1 MALIKSALEI
11 ALEKTKDMKLDPAAI
26 EAAELKAAGKR
37 AAGQYLEDPA
47 SIDLAKKLAELP
59 KEKRRHLKEGMHEI
73 LSSQLQLPV
82 SENGAS
88 RLEAIA
94 KGYAALAGDSGLLG
108 GPLGGAM
115 AEKKIQAL
123 FQQLTA
129 FFNQYLGDMKNVEQ
143 AIRKQWAPKLRE
155 KERQMAARLGQ
166 DVRLDPM
173 MDPEFAAFYKQNV
186 GAVRDQYEAALA
198 KAKADLAGI
207 IGIERKDE
215 E

>member
-11 ALEKTKDMKLDPAAI
+11 ALEKTKDMKVDPEAL
-26 EAAELKAAGKR
+26 EAAQLKADGKR
-37 AAGQYLEDPA
+37 AAGLFLDDPT
-47 SIDLAKKLAELP
+47 SLDLAKKLAELP
-59 KEKRRHLKEGMHEI
+59 KDKRRHMKEGMHEV
-73 LSSQLQLPV
+73 LSAQIQLPTN
-82 SENGAS
+82 EGAG
-88 RLEAIA
+88 LKLDALA
-94 KGYAALAGDSGLLG
+94 KGYVALCGDSGLLG

-143 AIRKQWAPKLRE
+143 AIKKQWAPKLRE

-166 DVRLDPM
+166 DVHLDPM

-186 GAVRDQYEAALA
+186 GSVRQQYEAALA
-198 KAKADLAGI
+198 KAKADLANI
-207 IGIERKDE
+207 VGIEKNSD
-215 E
+215 